1 MKITETIINGEAY
14 TIKTYPS
21 GHVVKELKMTEEQ
34 KELMKTL
41 ASEEAPKSI
50 EQRLDE
56 IEMKIDQL
64 LLSKEVK

>member
-14 TIKTYPS
+14 VIKTYPS

-34 KELMKTL
+34 KAQIAATQS
-41 ASEEAPKSI
+41 AEAPKSI